1 MLAVFCFII
10 SFSIIIDKISN
21 IARQSIGRSSRIAAY
36 IFLRIICAQTMFNY
50 QITANS
56 LENKIILVTGAGD
69 GIGRQAALTYAEL
82 GATVILLGKTTAKLE
97 SVYDEIIAQGSAEP
111 AIIPLDLK
119 GATKQNYIDMTSTIV
134 SQFGKLDGA
143 LLNASILGE
152 LTPYAQIH
160 EQIWQDVMKV
170 NVTAQHL
177 IAQAIIPAL
186 LMSDSASLVFTTS
199 GVGNKGRAYWGAYS
213 VSKFAT
219 EGLMQVI
226 ADEYENSSL
235 RVNAINPGATQTNM
249 RNSAYPAENK
259 DTLATA
265 KDIMPAYVYL
275 MTGESTQ
282 VNAQRINA
290 QSTK

>member
-1 MLAVFCFII
+1 
-10 SFSIIIDKISN
+10 
-21 IARQSIGRSSRIAAY
+21 
-36 IFLRIICAQTMFNY
+36 MFNY
-50 QITANS
+50 QIKTNDLAD
-56 LENKIILVTGAGD
+56 KIILVTGAGD

-82 GATVILLGKTTAKLE
+82 GATVILLGKTTSKLE
-97 SVYDEIIAQGSAEP
+97 AVYDEIIAQGSAEP
-111 AIIPLDLK
+111 AIVPLDLK

-143 LLNASILGE
+143 LLNASMLGE
-152 LTPYAQIH
+152 LTPYTQIH

-177 IAQAIIPAL
+177 MAQALIPAL
-186 LMSDSASLVFTTS
+186 LLSENSSLIFTTS

-235 RVNAINPGATQTNM
+235 RINAINPGATKTNM
-249 RNSAYPAENK
+249 RNSAFPAENK
-259 DTLATA
+259 EMIATA

-275 MTGESTQ
+275 MCNGSKE
-282 VNAQRINA
+282 VNGQRINA
-290 QSTK
+290 QEA

>member
-1 MLAVFCFII
+1 
-10 SFSIIIDKISN
+10 
-21 IARQSIGRSSRIAAY
+21 
-36 IFLRIICAQTMFNY
+36 MFNY
-50 QITANS
+50 QIKTNDLAD
-56 LENKIILVTGAGD
+56 KIILVTGAGD

-82 GATVILLGKTTAKLE
+82 GATVILLGKTTSKLE
-97 SVYDEIIAQGSAEP
+97 AVYDEIIAQGFAEP
-111 AIIPLDLK
+111 AIVPLNLK

-152 LTPYAQIH
+152 LTPYTQIH
-160 EQIWQDVMKV
+160 EQIWQDVMQV

-177 IAQAIIPAL
+177 MAQALIPAL
-186 LMSDSASLVFTTS
+186 LLSDNASLVFTTS
-199 GVGNKGRAYWGAYS
+199 GVGNKGKAYWGAYS

-235 RVNAINPGATQTNM
+235 RVNAINPGATQSNM

-259 DTLATA
+259 DTIARA

-275 MTGESTQ
+275 MAGESTK
-282 VNAQRINA
+282 VNGQRINA
-290 QSTK
+290 QTSK